1 MDLRVYFQ
9 KIKQLEEIITGAFA
23 VVVSHETPDGGIAG
37 VLTEAPKSVAAQ
49 LVVEGKARLASQEEA
64 DAFQESK
71 VQAKAESD
79 RAALS
84 GRVRLNLVSESE
96 LKAIKTVLKGAKK
109 E

>member
-64 DAFQESK
+64 DARLKQYGPNAIQAAASK
-71 VQAKAESD
+71 KRYR
-79 RAALS
+79 RAPLPAN
-84 GRVRLNLVSESE
+84 GRHSRSR
-96 LKAIKTVLKGAKK
+96 A
-109 E
+109 